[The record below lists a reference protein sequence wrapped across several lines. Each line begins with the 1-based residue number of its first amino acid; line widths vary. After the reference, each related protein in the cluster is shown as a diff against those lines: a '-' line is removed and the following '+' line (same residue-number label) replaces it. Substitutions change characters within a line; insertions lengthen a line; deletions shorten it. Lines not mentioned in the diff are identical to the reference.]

1 MSAKSGTA
9 AAEGGP
15 AVVLQADQVMKLQ
28 EALRKAAEALREV
41 EGQLVLIAPKNAMLV
56 EKMAK
61 ESTYGETASTDRGT
75 RCKHLPDGQVSRPC
89 RLRLARKLY
98 G

>member
-1 MSAKSGTA
+1 M
-9 AAEGGP
+9 
-15 AVVLQADQVMKLQ
+15 VLQADQVMKLQ

-61 ESTYGETASTDRGT
+61 EFERTEAAVRNGEV
-75 RCKHLPDGQVSRPC
+75 QFNEEIRPE
-89 RLRLARKLY
+89 AR
-98 G
+98 